1 MNRSRN
7 IKAFTLV
14 ELLVTLVITG
24 ILLSAVA
31 TLAYA
36 MNSATTAG
44 SDAASSQARL
54 RLGMVRIVEVIRNC
68 RMILT
73 ASDTELAIWLA
84 DYNGD
89 GGINVNELAFLDCT
103 ATHDTLRLVRFY
115 SVSDP
120 SVTFSSGVL
129 SVSQASLMSGNAVAS
144 VSLLPACGN
153 VQLACDP
160 AAPSTRR
167 VTISFELTQDHVA
180 RRHEVDVTL
189 LAWAGHLLNDAGDG
203 LVTGDDDE

>member
-1 MNRSRN
+1 MNRNRN

-31 TLAYA
+31 TLAFA
-36 MNSATTAG
+36 MNSATATG
-44 SDAASSQARL
+44 SDAALSQARL
-54 RLGMVRIVEVIRNC
+54 RSGMLRIVEVIRNC

-89 GGINVNELAFLDCT
+89 GGINVNELVFLDCT
-103 ATHDTLRLVRFY
+103 AGHDRLDMVR
-115 SVSDP
+115 SSLADNP
-120 SVTFSSGVL
+120 VTFNGGSL
-129 SVSQASLMSGNAVAS
+129 SVSRADVMSSYAG
-144 VSLLPACGN
+144 VSLPLLSGCGN

-160 AAPSTRR
+160 APASTRR
-167 VTISFELTQDHVA
+167 VTVSFELTQDNVA
-180 RRHEVDVTL
+180 RTHDVDVTL
-189 LAWAGHLLNDAGDG
+189 LAWAGHLLNDADNG
-203 LVTGDDDE
+203 LVTEDDDE

>member
-31 TLAYA
+31 TLAFA
-36 MNSATTAG
+36 MNSATTTG
-44 SDAASSQARL
+44 SDAALAQARL
-54 RLGMVRIVEVIRNC
+54 RLGMVRIVEVIRDC

-84 DYNGD
+84 DSNGD

-103 ATHDTLRLVRFY
+103 AAHDRLDMVR
-115 SVSDP
+115 SSLADDP
-120 SVTFSSGVL
+120 VTFSGGSL
-129 SVSQASLMSGNAVAS
+129 SVSRADVMNSYAGVLIP
-144 VSLLPACGN
+144 LLAECGN
-153 VQLACDP
+153 VQLVCDS

-167 VTISFELTQDHVA
+167 VTISFELTQDQVA
-180 RRHEVDVTL
+180 SRHEVDVTL

>member
-31 TLAYA
+31 TLAFA
-36 MNSATTAG
+36 MNSAATTG
-44 SDAASSQARL
+44 SDTASSQARL

-89 GGINVNELAFLDCT
+89 AGINVNELAFLDCT

-120 SVTFSSGVL
+120 SVTLSSGVL
-129 SVSQASLMSGNAVAS
+129 SVSQASLVSGNAVAS

-180 RRHEVDVTL
+180 RTHEVDVTL
-189 LAWAGHLLNDAGDG
+189 LAWAGHLLNATGDG

>member
-31 TLAYA
+31 TLAFA

-44 SDAASSQARL
+44 SDTASSQAQL

-120 SVTFSSGVL
+120 SVTLSSGVL

-180 RRHEVDVTL
+180 RTHEVDVTL